1 MTNEFVFYDLETAP
15 EESKNLLGD
24 LFDKNGRNGFYS
36 VLAGSPETLKA
47 YTELHELFM
56 HTSFTD
62 EERTVIW
69 QTINVEHECNFCVP
83 AHTAMAKY
91 MNINDDVINAL
102 RDETPLP
109 KAKLEALRSFTL
121 EVVRTRGHASEGAV
135 SDFLTSGYTHQN
147 ILEVVLG
154 LSQKIISNYVNHLAG
169 TPSEEKYKKFAWA
182 KAYKL

>member
-24 LFDKNGRNGFYS
+24 LFEKNGRNGFYS
-36 VLAGSPETLKA
+36 VLAGSHEALKA

-56 HTSFTD
+56 CTSFSD

-109 KAKLEALRSFTL
+109 KAKLEALL
-121 EVVRTRGHASEGAV
+121 
-135 SDFLTSGYTHQN
+135 
-147 ILEVVLG
+147 
-154 LSQKIISNYVNHLAG
+154 
-169 TPSEEKYKKFAWA
+169 W
-182 KAYKL
+182 KL